1 MNTHQCEQY
10 VEWMSLAQDGML
22 GTTQS
27 RLLHAHMDECAACR
41 ETWNAMTAVS
51 RLFRAAPTLA
61 PGAGFVQRFQDRLAY
76 RQESRRRAFVWML
89 LGIGAIALG
98 LLALPSIAQVLEL
111 TGWFVLPYPVIV
123 YLQVVLDWL
132 ALVVSSL
139 ASAAGILIRYACT
152 GPTAAVCLTL
162 IAVAGAM
169 VALWTKFLV
178 GRLAGQRTR

>member
-1 MNTHQCEQY
+1 
-10 VEWMSLAQDGML
+10 MSLAQDGLL

-27 RLLHAHMDECAACR
+27 QLLHTHIDDCAACR
-41 ETWNAMTAVS
+41 ETWNAMTALS

-61 PGAGFVQRFQDRLAY
+61 PDAGFVQRFQDRLAY

-89 LGIGAIALG
+89 LGIGAITLG
-98 LLALPSIAQVLEL
+98 LLALPSAMQVLEL

-123 YLQVVLDWL
+123 YLQVVVDWF
-132 ALVVSSL
+132 ALVLNSL
-139 ASAAGILIRYACT
+139 ANAARMLIRYACT
-152 GPTAAVCLTL
+152 GPTAALCLTL
-162 IAVAGAM
+162 IAVTGAT